1 MIDSSC
7 SVLGGKS
14 RIVLLTT
21 QTQTTVKSA
30 CVKYLVSFSIDHEIA
45 IIDGTDLV
53 ATDLIRQGLF
63 SNDITSIVV
72 VARKPTQLDTNAV
85 NRSKAKSVVLRD
97 YESLHI
103 ESMQNWL
110 RPMSVSGEAE
120 TNLLLG
126 WNRIDSV

>member
-1 MIDSSC
+1 M
-7 SVLGGKS
+7 K
-14 RIVLLTT
+14 
-21 QTQTTVKSA
+21 
-30 CVKYLVSFSIDHEIA
+30 IA

-103 ESMQNWL
+103 ES
-110 RPMSVSGEAE
+110 R
-120 TNLLLG
+120 
-126 WNRIDSV
+126 